1 MKARIFFRQSIR
13 GKLIV
18 LFTATAFLS
27 VLMACATLWISQL
40 VHYRRSLRTEES
52 AMAQLVAESSAPALL
67 FEDERAAA
75 ETLSVLRTDPRV
87 NKACLYDK
95 AGRRLAFM
103 SDQTN
108 GNCPTPV
115 GEEMRFTHS
124 YLLIFR
130 QVALKGEPVGTL
142 YLQVSLTEMHRYL
155 LHFAATGVM
164 VLLMGSAFALGI
176 AAFLQRIISG
186 PIRHLTRVAVEVSS
200 EGNLQLR
207 AVNDSHDEIGLL
219 IDQFNAMMDRLQAR
233 DLEVQEARAGLE
245 IQVQSR
251 TKNLREE
258 IAERKLVEV
267 ALEGAK
273 NAAEEASRA
282 KSAFLANMSHELRT
296 PLNAIIGYS
305 EMLHEDAES
314 AGELSITCDLEK
326 ILSSAR
332 HLLGLISDVLDISK
346 IEAGQMKVS
355 LDTVSS
361 DEILREILPT
371 AEVLAQK
378 NANYFQAEKALWHGA
393 LTIDP
398 LRFRQC
404 LLNLVSNACKF
415 TRNGCISIGVRAEMR
430 EGKEWTLWRVQDT
443 GDGIAPEDIEKL
455 FRSFSQVDG
464 SLTRRHGGSGL
475 GLAISQQLCQAM
487 GGTITVESTVG
498 QGSTFTIH
506 MPVSTTND
514 EQQVPALV

>member
-1 MKARIFFRQSIR
+1 
-13 GKLIV
+13 
-18 LFTATAFLS
+18 
-27 VLMACATLWISQL
+27 
-40 VHYRRSLRTEES
+40 
-52 AMAQLVAESSAPALL
+52 MAQLVAESSAPALL

-95 AGRRLAFM
+95 AGHRLASM
-103 SDQTN
+103 SGETDA
-108 GNCPTPV
+108 NCPTPLA
-115 GEEMRFTHS
+115 EEMRFTRS

-130 QVALKGEPVGTL
+130 RVALKGEPVGTL
-142 YLQVSLTEMHRYL
+142 YLQVSLAEMHRYL
-155 LHFAATGVM
+155 LHFAATGIL

-207 AVNDSHDEIGLL
+207 ASSDSHDEIGLL
-219 IDQFNAMMDRLQAR
+219 IDQFNAMMDRLQMR
-233 DLEVQEARAGLE
+233 DLELQEARAGLE
-245 IQVQSR
+245 VQVQSR

-258 IAERKLVEV
+258 IAERKLVEA

-273 NAAEEASRA
+273 NAAEEANRA

-305 EMLHEDAES
+305 EMLHEDADS
-314 AGELSITCDLEK
+314 AGDVSTTRDLDR

-355 LDTVSS
+355 LDIVSS
-361 DEILREILPT
+361 DEVLREILPT
-371 AEVLAQK
+371 AELLAQN
-378 NANYFQAEKALWHGA
+378 NANHLQVDQSLWQGA

-415 TRNGCISIGVRAEMR
+415 TRNGLISIAVSAEMR
-430 EGKEWTLWRVQDT
+430 RGREWTLWRVQDT
-443 GDGIAPEDIEKL
+443 GDGIAPEDIKKL
-455 FRSFSQVDG
+455 FQSFSQVDG

-475 GLAISQQLCQAM
+475 GLAISRQLCEAM
-487 GGTITVESTVG
+487 GGTITVESKLG
-498 QGSTFTIH
+498 EGSIFTIH
-506 MPVSTTND
+506 MPVSATNN
-514 EQQVPALV
+514 EQQIAVPM